1 MKLRSIA
8 HFFWLLLVFTIPV
21 ALAQQPQTAP
31 VASSES
37 IPNLGPLL
45 DRVNALKAE
54 LRQYHACTCTCGCYA
69 KDLDLEADRAIA
81 FLDKRATRTGTGE
94 KLAVVL
100 DIDETTLSNWSEM
113 DAANFEYDSK
123 DFNAWVASAQAPAI
137 PGTLRIYKEARRL
150 GVSIFFLTGR
160 PESQRAST
168 EANLRLA
175 GLHDWQR
182 LIMRSPEEKGETALV
197 FKSAERAKIVAA
209 GYRIILNVGDQ
220 WSDLRGTPQAEYSVK
235 YPDPFYFIK

>member
-1 MKLRSIA
+1 MKCSRISFA
-8 HFFWLLLVFTIPV
+8 LLFVLAIPV
-21 ALAQQPQTAP
+21 VPAQQPQTAP

-45 DRVNALKAE
+45 DRVNALKTE
-54 LRQYHACTCTCGCYA
+54 LRQYYACTCKCGCYA
-69 KDLDLEADRAIA
+69 KDMDLEADRAVT
-81 FLDKRATRTGTGE
+81 FLDKRAAHSRTGE
-94 KLAVVL
+94 KLGVVL

-137 PGTLRIYKEARRL
+137 QSTLRIYNEARRL
-150 GVSIFFLTGR
+150 GVSVFFLTGR
-160 PESQRAST
+160 AESQRAST

-175 GLHDWQR
+175 GFHDWQQ
-182 LIMRSPEEKGETALV
+182 LIMRSPEEKGETALA
-197 FKSAERAKIVAA
+197 FKSAERAKIVAG

-220 WSDLRGTPQAEYSVK
+220 WSDLRGTSQAEYSVK